1 MYSWGVNA
9 SSPCSFS
16 RMPRSFTM
24 PFCSCAK
31 EGGRSDRARPWA
43 ASDPRR
49 VTFARKTGAERRAA
63 REPRS
68 RAYRRV
74 SRGRACMKSHP
85 SSRFMTLRS
94 FIIPDA
100 ARRARAVS
108 IRKELALSPVTQQV
122 LTRSQARTSPLET
135 LCRVSRV
142 RVTTETPN
150 TRVVRRT
157 SEPRQLARCFTVA
170 PRGGGRELQEARENS
185 DSAFAPSPRKKSS
198 ICLETTKPAARTR
211 RERVLFTMKT
221 RLLTGRLSIETSGP
235 GPLSPRRT

>member
-24 PFCSCAK
+24 PFCLCVN
-31 EGGRSDRARPWA
+31 EGSRSDRARQWA

-68 RAYRRV
+68 RAYRWV

-85 SSRFMTLRS
+85 SSRLMTLRS

-100 ARRARAVS
+100 ARRGPRCVDEVRVGTLARHAAGAGEISGSDAV
-108 IRKELALSPVTQQV
+108 
-122 LTRSQARTSPLET
+122 TSSLET
-135 LCRVSRV
+135 LYLEPGARNAGNTERTGRSPNQRAATTRALLHSCAVSGR
-142 RVTTETPN
+142 
-150 TRVVRRT
+150 
-157 SEPRQLARCFTVA
+157 
-170 PRGGGRELQEARENS
+170 GREFE
-185 DSAFAPSPRKKSS
+185 
-198 ICLETTKPAARTR
+198 
-211 RERVLFTMKT
+211 
-221 RLLTGRLSIETSGP
+221 
-235 GPLSPRRT
+235 

>member
-49 VTFARKTGAERRAA
+49 VTFARKTGAERRPA

-170 PRGGGRELQEARENS
+170 PGRRAR
-185 DSAFAPSPRKKSS
+185 P
-198 ICLETTKPAARTR
+198 RTR
-211 RERVLFTMKT
+211 LAKTQT
-221 RLLTGRLSIETSGP
+221 RLSRQVRGKN
-235 GPLSPRRT
+235 PRFASKRRNRQRGHGASVFCLR

>member
-170 PRGGGRELQEARENS
+170 PRGRARAPRGSRKLRLGFRAKSAEKILDLPRNDETGSADTARACFVYDEN
-185 DSAFAPSPRKKSS
+185 APVDRS
-198 ICLETTKPAARTR
+198 
-211 RERVLFTMKT
+211 VVD
-221 RLLTGRLSIETSGP
+221 
-235 GPLSPRRT
+235 